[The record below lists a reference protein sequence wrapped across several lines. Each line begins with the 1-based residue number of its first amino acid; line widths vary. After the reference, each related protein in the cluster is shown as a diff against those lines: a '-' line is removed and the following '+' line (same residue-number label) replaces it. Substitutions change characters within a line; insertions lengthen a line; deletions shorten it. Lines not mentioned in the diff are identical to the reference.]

1 MPAPFDRPTTH
12 HLPAL
17 RHLTVAAVTR
27 ITPVFVRVT
36 LTGPDL
42 DAFPTTGP
50 DDHVKVFFPDPSTG
64 VITVPTPRLPGTAPD
79 AAPPRAPVLARDYTP
94 RAFRPATA
102 TPTAD
107 SSPAT
112 PVSPGPATA
121 DHPAELDLDILL
133 HGTGIASTW
142 AASARPGDPLV
153 VGGPRV
159 SKALPADARSVLLL
173 GDESALPAV
182 ARWLEQLP
190 EGTPIT
196 ALLEVTDARARAYF
210 PDELRMR
217 ADILWLLREH
227 GDGQLLAA
235 LRGLGPLDEHTFV
248 FGAGEAA
255 ALVPLRQHLRKDL
268 ALPAPRVALNGYW
281 KADA

>member
-17 RHLTVAAVTR
+17 RHLTVTAVTR
-27 ITPVFVRVT
+27 ITPVFARVT

-50 DDHVKVFFPDPSTG
+50 DDHVKVFFPHPETG
-64 VITVPTPRLPGTAPD
+64 DITVPSPRLPGADLET
-79 AAPPRAPVLARDYTP
+79 PRAEVLARDYTP
-94 RAFRPATA
+94 RAFRPATEA
-102 TPTAD
+102 R
-107 SSPAT
+107 
-112 PVSPGPATA
+112 PATA
-121 DHPAELDLDILL
+121 DHPATEACPAELYLDILL
-133 HGTGIASTW
+133 HGTGVASTW
-142 AASARPGDPLV
+142 AASARPGDRLV

-159 SKALPADARSVLLL
+159 SKALPADTGSVLLL
-173 GDESALPAV
+173 GDESALPAI

-196 ALLEVTDARARAYF
+196 ALLEVTDARARSYF

-217 ADILWLLREH
+217 ADILWLLGEH
-227 GDGQLLAA
+227 GAGQLLAA
-235 LRGLGPLDEHTFV
+235 LRGLGPLDAHTFV

-268 ALPAPRVALNGYW
+268 ALPAAQVALNGYW
-281 KADA
+281 KTDA